1 MHFIG
6 TTAGIKGVYSMKKET
21 YLAIFKK
28 IKSVNHGVE
37 LVCFIGK
44 IMTYMTAVIY
54 LLSVVYTFIRGEIKE
69 TAGIIIVPA
78 VSFLLLS
85 LFRVKFNAKRPYEIY
100 EFEPLIKKDT
110 EGKSF
115 PSRHVF
121 SIFVIGSTLWCVYP
135 YIGTVIMAAGVV
147 LAVIR
152 VIVGVHFPKDV
163 IAGAVIGYLCGLFT
177 MLFSL

>member
-6 TTAGIKGVYSMKKET
+6 TTAGIKGVYSMKKEI
-21 YLAIFKK
+21 YLAIFNK

-37 LVCFIGK
+37 LVCFTGK
-44 IMTYMTAVIY
+44 IMTYMAAFIY
-54 LLSVVYTFIRGEIKE
+54 LLSVVCTFIRGEIKE

-85 LFRVKFNAKRPYEIY
+85 CFRMKFNAKRPYEIY